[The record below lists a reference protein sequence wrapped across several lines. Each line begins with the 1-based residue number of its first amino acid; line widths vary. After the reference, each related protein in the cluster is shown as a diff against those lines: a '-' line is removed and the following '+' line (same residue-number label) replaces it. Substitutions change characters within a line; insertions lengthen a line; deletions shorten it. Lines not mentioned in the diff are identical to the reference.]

1 MPRLTRTKS
10 LFTCLIVL
18 CGFKLLTVALP
29 LMNKPSSA
37 AFYLGVLLL
46 FTALA
51 GTFTAVQLL
60 WRRS

>member
-1 MPRLTRTKS
+1 MPRTIRTK
-10 LFTCLIVL
+10 LPLTFLIVL

-37 AFYLGVLLL
+37 SFYLGLLLL

-51 GTFTAVQLL
+51 GSLTAIQLL